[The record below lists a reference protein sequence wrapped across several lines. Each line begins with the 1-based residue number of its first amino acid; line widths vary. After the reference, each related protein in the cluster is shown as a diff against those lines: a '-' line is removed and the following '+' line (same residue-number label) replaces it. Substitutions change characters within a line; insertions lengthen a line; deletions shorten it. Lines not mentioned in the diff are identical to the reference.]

1 MKKIDNIIIK
11 AKFNN
16 NEKLADLQEVYFK
29 AEQKAI
35 EINEQILITK
45 RHISH
50 LEVSLKYIPTESMEE
65 TIVILKKQLNKLR
78 QEYKEQLA
86 KVSQTKQDFIEEI
99 NKDKFLQK
107 HMFELL
113 EEKFF

>member
-16 NEKLADLQEVYFK
+16 NENLADLQEIYFK
-29 AEQKAI
+29 AEQEATK
-35 EINEQILITK
+35 INEQILITK

-50 LEVSLKYIPTESMEE
+50 LEVSLKYIPTENIKE
-65 TIVILKKQLNKLR
+65 TIGILEKKLNKLR
-78 QEYKEQLA
+78 QEYKEQLV
-86 KVSQTKQDFIEEI
+86 KVNQTKQDFIEEI
-99 NKDKFLQK
+99 NNDKFLQK

>member
-1 MKKIDNIIIK
+1 
-11 AKFNN
+11 
-16 NEKLADLQEVYFK
+16 
-29 AEQKAI
+29 
-35 EINEQILITK
+35 
-45 RHISH
+45 
-50 LEVSLKYIPTESMEE
+50 MEE

-86 KVSQTKQDFIEEI
+86 KVNQTKQNFIEEI
-99 NKDKFLQK
+99 NNDKFLQK